1 LFGKR
6 QPIWQISC
14 NEQCFRFR
22 ITPQRVSNE
31 LINFLYIARG
41 SAGEVR
47 SMLCVMDRTR
57 SFGCL
62 QSEIAKFKQAC
73 ESISRQLRGWADSLQ
88 NSDIQGQKHLNE
100 HSRKQYDARKRTFTR
115 RGLIQL
121 GGASWMGLNLGG
133 LWHAQAAGA
142 SGLITKRPIRAC
154 ILIFY
159 YGGPSHL
166 DTYDLKPNATAE
178 IRGTFKPIS
187 TAVPGMQISEHLPRM
202 AKVMDKVA
210 LIRSVHHRATLHDS
224 ASIHALTGR
233 PLEGPDREL
242 FAPLP
247 QFYPS
252 FGSAFSYFNR
262 NSAREVP
269 FASLPYVF
277 QNVVPTPCQGGGFLG
292 RAYDPLL
299 IDVDPREKTYPV
311 ESLRLK
317 DGLGL
322 DRLAE
327 RKNLLGSLGGSV
339 HAPSTMS
346 GLYDKAY
353 RLIESKSIR
362 RAIDVTQESLEMR
375 ERYGFGEPAVAA
387 GEVNGGGGEMGVAR
401 EMRGQ
406 NLLMARRL
414 VEAGVPFVNVYDC
427 KQQGQNWD
435 AHVNCESQ
443 HKNFLLPLADQSL
456 SALLVD
462 LEHRGL
468 LEETLVVATGEFG
481 RTPRINAQ
489 AGRDHWPNC
498 YTVLM
503 AGGGVQGGAIFGSSD
518 RNGEYPATDPVTP
531 GDIAATIFWR
541 FGLNHAAEIH
551 DQTGRPHRL
560 TTGEPIVQLF

>member
-1 LFGKR
+1 MKKTHGRL
-6 QPIWQISC
+6 S
-14 NEQCFRFR
+14 
-22 ITPQRVSNE
+22 
-31 LINFLYIARG
+31 
-41 SAGEVR
+41 
-47 SMLCVMDRTR
+47 
-57 SFGCL
+57 
-62 QSEIAKFKQAC
+62 
-73 ESISRQLRGWADSLQ
+73 
-88 NSDIQGQKHLNE
+88 
-100 HSRKQYDARKRTFTR
+100 R

-133 LWHAQAAGA
+133 LWHAQAAHGA
-142 SGLITKRPIRAC
+142 GVLTKKPIRAC

-166 DTYDLKPNATAE
+166 DTYDLKPNATVE
-178 IRGTFKPIS
+178 IRGTFKPIA
-187 TAVPGMQISEHLPRM
+187 TAVPGMQICEHLPRM

-233 PLEGPDREL
+233 PLDGADREL

-252 FGSAFSYFNR
+252 FGSAYAYFNR
-262 NSAREVP
+262 ERECEVP

-292 RAYDPLL
+292 HAYDPLL
-299 IDVDPREKTYPV
+299 IDVDPTAKNYPV

-322 DRLAE
+322 DRLAQ
-327 RKNLLGSLGGSV
+327 RKRLLSSLGGTV
-339 HAPSTMS
+339 HVANTMS
-346 GLYDKAY
+346 DFYDKAY
-353 RLIESKSIR
+353 RLMDSKAIR
-362 RAIDVTQESLEMR
+362 RAMDITQESTETR
-375 ERYGFGEPAVAA
+375 ERYGFGEPSAA
-387 GEVNGGGGEMGVAR
+387 RGEVNGGGGEMGVAR

-456 SALLVD
+456 SALIED
-462 LEHRGL
+462 LDRSGL
-468 LEETLVVATGEFG
+468 LDSTLIVATGEFG
-481 RTPRINAQ
+481 RTPRINPQ
-489 AGRDHWPNC
+489 GGRDHWPHC

-503 AGGGVQGGAIFGSSD
+503 AGGGVQGGASFGSSD
-518 RNGEYPATDPVTP
+518 RHGEYPATDPVMP

-541 FGLNHAAEIH
+541 FGLDHTAEIR

-560 TTGEPIVQLF
+560 STGEPITQLF

>member
-1 LFGKR
+1 
-6 QPIWQISC
+6 
-14 NEQCFRFR
+14 
-22 ITPQRVSNE
+22 
-31 LINFLYIARG
+31 
-41 SAGEVR
+41 
-47 SMLCVMDRTR
+47 M
-57 SFGCL
+57 
-62 QSEIAKFKQAC
+62 
-73 ESISRQLRGWADSLQ
+73 
-88 NSDIQGQKHLNE
+88 QKPHCRL
-100 HSRKQYDARKRTFTR
+100 SR

-133 LWHAQAAGA
+133 LWHAQSAHAAGV
-142 SGLITKRPIRAC
+142 LTKKPIRAC

-178 IRGTFKPIS
+178 IRGTFKPIA
-187 TAVPGMQISEHLPRM
+187 TAVPGLQICEHLPRM
-202 AKVMDKVA
+202 ANVMDKVA
-210 LIRSVHHRATLHDS
+210 LIHSVHHRATLHDS

-233 PLEGPDREL
+233 PLDGADREL

-252 FGSAFSYFNR
+252 FGSAYAYFNR
-262 NSAREVP
+262 ERECEVP

-292 RAYDPLL
+292 HAYDPLL
-299 IDVDPREKTYPV
+299 IDVDPTAKNYPV

-322 DRLAE
+322 DRLAQ
-327 RKNLLGSLGGSV
+327 RKRLLSSLGSTV
-339 HAPSTMS
+339 HVANTMS
-346 GLYDKAY
+346 DFYDKAY
-353 RLIESKSIR
+353 RLMESKAIR
-362 RAIDVTQESLEMR
+362 RAMDITQESTETR
-375 ERYGFGEPAVAA
+375 ERYGFGEPSAA
-387 GEVNGGGGEMGVAR
+387 RGEVNGGGGEMGLAR

-456 SALLVD
+456 SALIED
-462 LEHRGL
+462 LDRSGL
-468 LEETLVVATGEFG
+468 LDSTLIVATGEFG
-481 RTPRINAQ
+481 RTPRINPQ
-489 AGRDHWPNC
+489 GGRDHWPHC

-503 AGGGVQGGAIFGSSD
+503 AGGGVQGGASFGSSD
-518 RNGEYPATDPVTP
+518 RHGEYPATDPVTP

-541 FGLNHAAEIH
+541 FGLDHAAEIR
-551 DQTGRPHRL
+551 DPTGRPHRL
-560 TTGEPIVQLF
+560 TTGEPIAQLF

>member
-1 LFGKR
+1 
-6 QPIWQISC
+6 
-14 NEQCFRFR
+14 
-22 ITPQRVSNE
+22 
-31 LINFLYIARG
+31 
-41 SAGEVR
+41 
-47 SMLCVMDRTR
+47 M
-57 SFGCL
+57 
-62 QSEIAKFKQAC
+62 
-73 ESISRQLRGWADSLQ
+73 
-88 NSDIQGQKHLNE
+88 QKP
-100 HSRKQYDARKRTFTR
+100 HSRLSR

-133 LWHAQAAGA
+133 LWHAQSAHAAGV
-142 SGLITKRPIRAC
+142 LTKKPIRAC

-178 IRGTFKPIS
+178 IRGTFKPIA
-187 TAVPGMQISEHLPRM
+187 TAVPGLQICEHLPQM
-202 AKVMDKVA
+202 ANVMDKVA
-210 LIRSVHHRATLHDS
+210 LIHSVHHRATLHDS

-233 PLEGPDREL
+233 PLDGADREL

-252 FGSAFSYFNR
+252 FGSAYAYFNR
-262 NSAREVP
+262 ERECEVP

-292 RAYDPLL
+292 HAYDPLL
-299 IDVDPREKTYPV
+299 IDVDPTAKNYPV

-322 DRLAE
+322 DRLAQ
-327 RKNLLGSLGGSV
+327 RKRLLSSLGSTV
-339 HAPSTMS
+339 HVANTMS
-346 GLYDKAY
+346 DFYDKAY
-353 RLIESKSIR
+353 RLMESKAIR
-362 RAIDVTQESLEMR
+362 RAMDITQESTETR
-375 ERYGFGEPAVAA
+375 ERYGFGEPSAA
-387 GEVNGGGGEMGVAR
+387 RGEVNGGGGEMGLAR

-456 SALLVD
+456 SALIED
-462 LEHRGL
+462 LDRSGL
-468 LEETLVVATGEFG
+468 LDSTLIVATGEFG
-481 RTPRINAQ
+481 RTPRINPQ
-489 AGRDHWPNC
+489 GGRDHWPHC

-503 AGGGVQGGAIFGSSD
+503 AGGGVQGGASFGSSD
-518 RNGEYPATDPVTP
+518 RHGEYPATDPVTP

-541 FGLNHAAEIH
+541 FGLDHAAEIR
-551 DQTGRPHRL
+551 DPTGRPHRL
-560 TTGEPIVQLF
+560 TTGEPIAQLF

>member
-1 LFGKR
+1 
-6 QPIWQISC
+6 
-14 NEQCFRFR
+14 
-22 ITPQRVSNE
+22 
-31 LINFLYIARG
+31 
-41 SAGEVR
+41 
-47 SMLCVMDRTR
+47 M
-57 SFGCL
+57 
-62 QSEIAKFKQAC
+62 
-73 ESISRQLRGWADSLQ
+73 
-88 NSDIQGQKHLNE
+88 QKP
-100 HSRKQYDARKRTFTR
+100 HSRLSR

-133 LWHAQAAGA
+133 LWHAQSAHAAGV
-142 SGLITKRPIRAC
+142 LTKKPIRAC

-178 IRGTFKPIS
+178 IRGTFKPIA
-187 TAVPGMQISEHLPRM
+187 TAVPGLQICEHLPQM
-202 AKVMDKVA
+202 ANVMDKVA
-210 LIRSVHHRATLHDS
+210 LIHSVHHRATLHDS

-233 PLEGPDREL
+233 PLDGADREL

-252 FGSAFSYFNR
+252 FGSAYAYFNR
-262 NSAREVP
+262 ERECEVP

-292 RAYDPLL
+292 HAYDPLL
-299 IDVDPREKTYPV
+299 IDVDPTAKNYPV

-322 DRLAE
+322 DRLAQ
-327 RKNLLGSLGGSV
+327 RKRLLSSLGSTV
-339 HAPSTMS
+339 HVANTMS
-346 GLYDKAY
+346 DFYDKAY
-353 RLIESKSIR
+353 RLMESKAIR
-362 RAIDVTQESLEMR
+362 RAMDITQESTETR
-375 ERYGFGEPAVAA
+375 ERYGFGEPSAA
-387 GEVNGGGGEMGVAR
+387 RGEVNGGGGEMGLAR

-456 SALLVD
+456 SALIED
-462 LEHRGL
+462 LDRSGL
-468 LEETLVVATGEFG
+468 LDSTLIVATGEFG
-481 RTPRINAQ
+481 RTPRINPQ
-489 AGRDHWPNC
+489 GGRDHWPHC

-503 AGGGVQGGAIFGSSD
+503 AGGGVQGGASFGSSD
-518 RNGEYPATDPVTP
+518 RHGEYPATDPVTP

-541 FGLNHAAEIH
+541 FGLDHAAEIR
-551 DQTGRPHRL
+551 DPTGRPHRL
-560 TTGEPIVQLF
+560 TTGEPIAQLV